1 MTGNCHAGFGGE
13 GAWFT
18 CPSNW
23 ERQRTLTCIQIER
36 LMGEIAKR
44 CRHRWAHWSD
54 EGLKNILTLI
64 LVHYTNPT
72 LYEEYWQNYIHQDSI
87 KTTLLTTQI

>member
-1 MTGNCHAGFGGE
+1 
-13 GAWFT
+13 
-18 CPSNW
+18 
-23 ERQRTLTCIQIER
+23 
-36 LMGEIAKR
+36 MGEIAKR